1 MGEEERRAL
10 LRVADS
16 SPSGI
21 SSSPCRVTCN
31 LFRLHFAR
39 SLAHLL
45 SVSTGPDEVAL
56 MSTIVIALDEGSEK
70 REGRRDPVGVL
81 DVAEKASTQTKQDCD
96 ARPLHPFTLSAAA
109 TAIN

>member
-1 MGEEERRAL
+1 MQFISPAL
-10 LRVADS
+10 
-16 SPSGI
+16 
-21 SSSPCRVTCN
+21 
-31 LFRLHFAR
+31 R
-39 SLAHLL
+39 SLASPHLL

-56 MSTIVIALDEGSEK
+56 MSTIALDERSEK

-109 TAIN
+109 AAIN